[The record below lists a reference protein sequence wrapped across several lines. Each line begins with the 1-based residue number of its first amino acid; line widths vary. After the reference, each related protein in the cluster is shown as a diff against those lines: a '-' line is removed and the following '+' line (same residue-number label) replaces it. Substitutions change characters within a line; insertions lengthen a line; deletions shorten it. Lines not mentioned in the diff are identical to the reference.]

1 MKFILNS
8 QIILIISM
16 VIIID
21 IIIDNNNKLYSKAIL
36 NKFKDVI

>member
-16 VIIID
+16 VIIIH